1 MSLLATQSG
10 YIFRGI
16 AAVAGLVLVLVG
28 SKSEVNWHL
37 NPSDTL
43 VLVNQQPITQATL
56 NTALVTL
63 GLPKNPSTQ
72 HSILQRLVDD
82 ELILQRA
89 EDLGILQAD
98 PGIRKLL
105 ARSAIKNITNDTK
118 NLPVDKSALRAFYES
133 HQAIFEESSRTTL
146 KAFKFNTLEQASNA
160 RNHKL
165 TGGQL
170 DEVIGLIEGAQRVDI
185 PLSPLPEHMLRRYLG
200 VGLSSKIIGLAE
212 GELSQ
217 PIRQK
222 GDVYLVQILR
232 VEPATMRDF
241 ELVRNEIATEIKS
254 RARDR
259 ALKNELVR
267 LKQAA
272 NIEVNTLMVDQLII
286 TVN

>member
-1 MSLLATQSG
+1 MPLLATQSG

-105 ARSAIKNITNDTK
+105 ARSAIENITNDTK

-217 PIRQK
+217 PIRQN
-222 GDVYLVQILR
+222 GGVYLVQILR
-232 VEPATMRDF
+232 V
-241 ELVRNEIATEIKS
+241 
-254 RARDR
+254 
-259 ALKNELVR
+259 
-267 LKQAA
+267 
-272 NIEVNTLMVDQLII
+272 
-286 TVN
+286 

>member
-1 MSLLATQSG
+1 MSVLATQSG

-105 ARSAIKNITNDTK
+105 ARSAIENITNDTK

-165 TGGQL
+165 T
-170 DEVIGLIEGAQRVDI
+170 
-185 PLSPLPEHMLRRYLG
+185 
-200 VGLSSKIIGLAE
+200 
-212 GELSQ
+212 
-217 PIRQK
+217 
-222 GDVYLVQILR
+222 
-232 VEPATMRDF
+232 
-241 ELVRNEIATEIKS
+241 
-254 RARDR
+254 
-259 ALKNELVR
+259 
-267 LKQAA
+267 
-272 NIEVNTLMVDQLII
+272 
-286 TVN
+286 